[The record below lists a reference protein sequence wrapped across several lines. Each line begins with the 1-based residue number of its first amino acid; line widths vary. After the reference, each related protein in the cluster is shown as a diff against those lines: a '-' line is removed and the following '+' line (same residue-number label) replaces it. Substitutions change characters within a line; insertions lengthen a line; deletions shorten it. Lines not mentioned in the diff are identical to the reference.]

1 MRMNRR
7 RASTRQVA
15 VSGSPAALHVAI
27 DERGVVYLF
36 GELDQTGVW
45 ILHERVNRDDAL
57 RPLQI
62 DASAVTF
69 IDSAGLS
76 ALLRLALEE
85 EKVMRRVTL
94 TNPPAVVIR
103 LLELSGTASRFD
115 LAPSDRSVEVSAVE
129 TTVSYRRGRARGA

>member
-1 MRMNRR
+1 VRMTRR
-7 RASTRQVA
+7 RPSTRQV
-15 VSGSPAALHVAI
+15 VSSASPAALHVAI

-76 ALLRLALEE
+76 ALLRLAIEE

-94 TNPPAVVIR
+94 ANPPAVVIR

-115 LAPSDRSVEVSAVE
+115 LAPPDRLVEASAVE
-129 TTVSYRRGRARGA
+129 ATANYQRDRARGA